1 MRSLLSVVLMLF
13 GLSSVFGQT
22 VVKAPVPPPQ
32 ADAVTV
38 TMNSRVEAATV
49 AGSDYWKVV
58 LVADYTAIGNRDII
72 AQVYN
77 LQTEKWIMMMPMAI
91 DVQGVNG
98 DAIQVAPGQGRVRF
112 EHNVLKSSAW
122 GKYITE
128 MGDVENTPAWIG
140 SYGAV
145 DTLKASDTGALYRR

>member
-1 MRSLLSVVLMLF
+1 MRSLLSVVLMMF
-13 GLSSVFGQT
+13 GLSSLFGQEA
-22 VVKAPVPPPQ
+22 VKAPVPPPQ
-32 ADAVTV
+32 ADAVSV
-38 TMNSRVEAATV
+38 THNSRVESATV
-49 AGSDYWKVV
+49 AGTAYWKVI

-77 LQTEKWIMMMPMAI
+77 PQTEKWIMMMPMAI
-91 DVQGVNG
+91 DVQGING
-98 DAIQVAPGQGRVRF
+98 DAIQVVPGQGRVRF

-122 GKYITE
+122 GQYLTA
-128 MGDVENTPAWIG
+128 MGDIENTPVWVG